1 MSIEYTE
8 DHIYGLRLLIFRSLI
23 PFVHYSLQKEWS
35 EGHQLANLMNFK
47 FPQFTAIALESIVT
61 NACSEG
67 VTFLTELLY
76 WNPNNRP
83 TTTSALRHSYF
94 RNFGTGHRMSG
105 QSNGSAVKANLR
117 PSQTQPEDRAT
128 QKLHHQQKQEQFK
141 NNSNHDDVFNYSTR
155 GSIGKSVSTGN
166 FNSSIKKDES
176 IRNNEES
183 SDKSQKATASRVSAN
198 SITRNSIKDQYLN
211 RSRYITA
218 QSSAVKSSNPFNSTG
233 SSMDKV

>member
-1 MSIEYTE
+1 MNS
-8 DHIYGLRLLIFRSLI
+8 LLSLSL
-23 PFVHYSLQKEWS
+23 SLQKEWP
-35 EGHQLANLMNFK
+35 EGHQLANSMNFK
-47 FPQFTAIALESIVT
+47 FPQFTAIALDSIVT
-61 NACSEG
+61 NACTEG

-128 QKLHHQQKQEQFK
+128 QKMHHQQKQEQLK
-141 NNSNHDDVFNYSTR
+141 NNSNYDDTFNYPVR
-155 GSIGKSVSTGN
+155 GSIGKSISTGN
-166 FNSSIKKDES
+166 FNGNTNTKLEES
-176 IRNNEES
+176 NEEI
-183 SDKSQKATASRVSAN
+183 SDKSSQRATASRVSAN

-211 RSRYITA
+211 RSRYITG
-218 QSSAVKSSNPFNSTG
+218 QSSAAKSSNPFNSTG
-233 SSMDKV
+233 SSMD